1 MPRNSNSSM
10 RKDWRKKIPCKIPER
25 QKPVRS

>member
-1 MPRNSNSSM
+1 M